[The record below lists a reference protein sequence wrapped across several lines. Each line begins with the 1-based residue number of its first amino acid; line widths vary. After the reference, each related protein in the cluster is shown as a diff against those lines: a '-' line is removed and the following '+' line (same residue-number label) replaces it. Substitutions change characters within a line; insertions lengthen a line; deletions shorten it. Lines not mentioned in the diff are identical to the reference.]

1 MKIKKE
7 LIIHPKYP
15 PLEYP
20 SINTIFIR
28 VNNNK
33 YFLLPY
39 KTIKGK
45 TVYRKQE
52 DGTYKWQWKNIYR
65 KESKINENE

>member
-1 MKIKKE
+1 MIKIKKE
-7 LIIHPKYP
+7 LIIRPKYP

-20 SINTIFIR
+20 SINIISIC

-39 KTIKGK
+39 KTIEGK
-45 TVYRKQE
+45 AVYRKQE
-52 DGTYKWQWKNIYR
+52 DGTYKWQWKNI
-65 KESKINENE
+65 

>member
-15 PLEYP
+15 H
-20 SINTIFIR
+20 
-28 VNNNK
+28 
-33 YFLLPY
+33 

-45 TVYRKQE
+45 AVYRKQE

-65 KESKINENE
+65 KELKINENE